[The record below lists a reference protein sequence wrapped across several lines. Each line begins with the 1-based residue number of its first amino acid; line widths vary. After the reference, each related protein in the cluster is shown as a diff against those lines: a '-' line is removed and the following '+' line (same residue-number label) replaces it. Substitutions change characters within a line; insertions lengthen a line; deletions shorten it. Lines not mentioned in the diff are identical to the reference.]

1 MSVTRYFLDTNILLY
16 AAAETPGK
24 TDTANALIR
33 QGGVVSIQV
42 LNEFVSVASKKHRAS
57 WSRID
62 DLLAPTRYFCDVVS
76 LTVATHTKALSIA
89 ERHQLH
95 IYDANIWAAAI
106 LAGCDTLYSEGMHAD
121 LSIEGVTLKDP
132 FAA

>member
-1 MSVTRYFLDTNILLY
+1 MSATRYFLDTNILLY
-16 AAAETPGK
+16 AAAEMAGK
-24 TDTANALIR
+24 TDAANALIR

-42 LNEFVSVASKKHRAS
+42 LNEFVSVARKKHRAT
-57 WSRID
+57 WTRID

-76 LTVATHTKALSIA
+76 LTAATHDKALSIA

-106 LAGCDTLYSEGMHAD
+106 LAGCDRLYSEGKHHG
-121 LSIEGVTLKDP
+121 LTIEGVTLRDP

>member
-24 TDTANALIR
+24 TDTAIALIR

-42 LNEFVSVASKKHRAS
+42 LNEFVSVARKKHQSS

-76 LTVATHTKALSIA
+76 LTAATHTKALSIA

-106 LAGCDTLYSEGMHAD
+106 LAGCDTLYSEDMHAG